1 MKTQTKRKIVRWVEK
16 LINYDDTKN
25 VAPWKIEQRKI
36 ETVSGYHVF
45 TKQECEMLTKEEM
58 KDIAS
63 KHLYSSL
70 APFIRHE
77 HMPLS
82 DGSINTVAQIRVVEL

>member
-25 VAPWKIEQRKI
+25 VAPWKI
-36 ETVSGYHVF
+36 VSGYHVF